1 MINIYLVVK
10 YRYITTLKL
19 CSSILPHSCCP
30 KQLTEKDKLWSSA
43 IVRVFLK
50 KNLSA
55 SRPSEHPTQGEKCRS
70 KADSYGNEKLIR
82 KWTKSVIFI
91 RDQKFGQ
98 RQTYGNGFVSA
109 WFRQVWVRSDF
120 PSNYSKLVYALVYA
134 GEIQQ

>member
-10 YRYITTLKL
+10 YRYTITLKL

-43 IVRVFLK
+43 IVRVFFK

-55 SRPSEHPTQGEKCRS
+55 SRRS

-82 KWTKSVIFI
+82 KWTKSVFFF

-98 RQTYGNGFVSA
+98 SQTYGNGFFSA

-120 PSNYSKLVYALVYA
+120 PSN
-134 GEIQQ
+134 